1 MHLTKISKSKI
12 LPVLIVLVLLVLF
25 LNGCGLIKDNRNHV
39 IEKNQYKNDYNAQ
52 FIRPEHGMKK
62 SFQRANIIG
71 GVTYEDGYFDNTQP
85 TSKYFVV
92 DNEKLYQEIYDGE
105 SSIDFDKNIIIVY
118 THYYVNAQTY
128 RIRHC
133 TLEEKTLVIKYERNS
148 INSSEGYCI
157 THSPLQGWRCILL
170 NKVEFERVEISKV

>member
-105 SSIDFDKNIIIVY
+105 SSIDFDKNI
-118 THYYVNAQTY
+118 T
-128 RIRHC
+128 
-133 TLEEKTLVIKYERNS
+133 ES
-148 INSSEGYCI
+148 
-157 THSPLQGWRCILL
+157 
-170 NKVEFERVEISKV
+170 